1 MTTNNMQSFDF
12 RRFVQKYGIYIV
24 FVFLCVVM
32 SFLSDVFATSMNIR
46 NILMQVSINGILA
59 IGMTFVIITGG
70 IDLSV
75 GSVTA
80 MAGMVA
86 ASFVTGRGAS
96 PVWVGIGMGLLAG
109 LIAGCINGAIIAKFR
124 LPAFVVTL
132 GMLSS
137 ARGYCQLYNNG
148 MPIPNLSDSFLFIG
162 QGRFLGLPMPV
173 VLYLAL
179 MVLAWI
185 VLRYSRFS
193 RYIYAVGGNEKS
205 ARTSG
210 VNTNFIYF
218 AVYAISG
225 ICAGIA
231 SLILTAR
238 TTSALT
244 QAGNGY
250 ELDAIA
256 AVVVGGTSL
265 SGGGGSISGTLV
277 GVLIIGVLNNGLD
290 LLGVSS
296 YWHQIIKGIVIVLA
310 VLLDSFTSKKAS

>member
-1 MTTNNMQSFDF
+1 MNAARFDS
-12 RRFVQKYGIYIV
+12 RRFFQKYGIFIV
-24 FVFLCVVM
+24 FILLCVVL
-32 SFLSDVFATSMNIR
+32 SFLSDVFLTTMNIR
-46 NILMQVSINGILA
+46 NVLMQVSINGVLS

-75 GSVTA
+75 GSMTA

-86 ASFVTGRGAS
+86 ASFVSGRHAN
-96 PVWVGIGMGLLAG
+96 PVYVGIAMGLFAG
-109 LIAGCINGAIIAKFR
+109 LAAGAINGFFVAKFR

-148 MPIPNLSDSFLFIG
+148 MPIPNLSDAFLFIG
-162 QGRFLGLPMPV
+162 QGRLFGLPMPV
-173 VLYLAL
+173 IIYLSL
-179 MVLAWI
+179 MVLAW
-185 VLRYSRFS
+185 LFLKYSRFS

-210 VNTNFIYF
+210 VNTSLVYF
-218 AVYAISG
+218 VVYAVSG
-225 ICAGIA
+225 LCAGIA

-244 QAGNGY
+244 QAGQGY

-265 SGGGGSISGTLV
+265 SGGVGSVGGTLI

-310 VLLDSFTSKKAS
+310 VLLDSLTSKKAN

>member
-1 MTTNNMQSFDF
+1 MNGTSFNTRQF
-12 RRFVQKYGIYIV
+12 FQKYGIFLVFIV
-24 FVFLCVVM
+24 LCVVM
-32 SFLSDVFATSMNIR
+32 SFLSNVFFTSMNIR
-46 NILMQVSINGILA
+46 NILMQVSINGILS

-80 MAGMVA
+80 MAGMVG
-86 ASFVTGRGAS
+86 ASFVAGRHPGPLVA
-96 PVWVGIGMGLLAG
+96 GIGMGLVAGILAG
-109 LIAGCINGAIIAKFR
+109 ALSGFIIAKFR

-148 MPIPNLSDSFLFIG
+148 MPIPNLSDEFLFIG
-162 QGRFLGLPMPV
+162 QGHIYGIPMPV
-173 VLYLAL
+173 VIYLSL
-179 MVLAWI
+179 VVISWFC
-185 VLRYSRFS
+185 LRYSRYS
-193 RYIYAVGGNEKS
+193 RYVYAVGGNEKS

-210 VNTNFIYF
+210 VNTARIIFS
-218 AVYAISG
+218 VYLISG
-225 ICAGIA
+225 LCAGIA

-265 SGGGGSISGTLV
+265 SGGVGSVGGTFI

-310 VLLDSFTSKKAS
+310 VLLDSFTSKRSNS

>member
-1 MTTNNMQSFDF
+1 MNGKTFDF
-12 RRFVQKYGIYIV
+12 RRFFQRYGIFIV
-24 FVFLCVVM
+24 FILLCIVM
-32 SFLSDVFATSMNIR
+32 SALRPVFATAMNFR
-46 NILMQVSINGILA
+46 NVLMQVSINGILA

-86 ASFVTGRGAS
+86 ASFVTGRNPG
-96 PVWVGIGMGLLAG
+96 PVWIGIGMGLFAGLLAG
-109 LIAGCINGAIIAKFR
+109 SINGFIIAKFR

-148 MPIPNLSDSFLFIG
+148 MPIPNLSDDFLFIG
-162 QGRFLGLPMPV
+162 QGRLWSVPMPV
-173 VLYLAL
+173 AIYLSL
-179 MVLAWI
+179 MVVAWV

-193 RYIYAVGGNEKS
+193 RYVFAVGGNEKS

-210 VNTNFIYF
+210 VNTSLIYF
-218 AVYAISG
+218 LVYVISG
-225 ICAGIA
+225 LCAGIA

-265 SGGGGSISGTLV
+265 SGGVGSLGGTLI

-310 VLLDSFTSKKAS
+310 VLLDLFTSKKAN

>member
-1 MTTNNMQSFDF
+1 MNSESFNF
-12 RRFVQKYGIYIV
+12 RRFFQKYGIFIV
-24 FVFLCVVM
+24 FIVLCLVM
-32 SFLSDVFATSMNIR
+32 NFLSDVFATGMNIR
-46 NILMQVSINGILA
+46 NILMQVSINGVLA

-86 ASFVTGRGAS
+86 ASFVSGRHPGS
-96 PVWVGIGMGLLAG
+96 VWLGIGMGLFAG
-109 LIAGCINGAIIAKFR
+109 LLAGCINGVIVARFR

-137 ARGYCQLYNNG
+137 ARGYCQLYNEG
-148 MPIPNLSDSFLFIG
+148 MPIPNLSDDFLFIG

-173 VLYLAL
+173 VIFLSLI
-179 MVLAWI
+179 VLAWI
-185 VLRYSRFS
+185 ILRYSRFS
-193 RYIYAVGGNEKS
+193 RYVYAVGGNEKS

-210 VNTNFIYF
+210 VNTSLIYF
-218 AVYAISG
+218 LVYAVSG
-225 ICAGIA
+225 LCAGVA

-265 SGGGGSISGTLV
+265 SGGVGSVGGTLI

-310 VLLDSFTSKKAS
+310 VLLDSFTSKKSS